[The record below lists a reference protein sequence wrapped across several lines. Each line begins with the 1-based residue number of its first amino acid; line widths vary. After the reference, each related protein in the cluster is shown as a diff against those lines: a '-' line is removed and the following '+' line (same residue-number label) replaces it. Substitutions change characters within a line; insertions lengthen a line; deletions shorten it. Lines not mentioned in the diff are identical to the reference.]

1 MKIEILEDI
10 LVTVRREHNS
20 LILEGE
26 IRELKDWEKRKM
38 DAYGE
43 VRDIIENILYPLYDQ
58 RTLEDTD
65 TWEQ

>member
-10 LVTVRREHNS
+10 LVSVRREHNS
-20 LILEGE
+20 LILNGE
-26 IRELKDWEKRKM
+26 IRELKDWEKKKM

-43 VRDIIENILYPLYDQ
+43 VREILENILYPLYDQ

-65 TWEQ
+65 TWEH

>member
-1 MKIEILEDI
+1 
-10 LVTVRREHNS
+10 
-20 LILEGE
+20 
-26 IRELKDWEKRKM
+26 M

>member
-20 LILEGE
+20 LILDGE
-26 IRELKDWEKRKM
+26 MRELKDWEKRKM

>member
-10 LVTVRREHNS
+10 LVSVRREHSS

-43 VRDIIENILYPLYDQ
+43 VRDILENILYPLYDQ
-58 RTLEDTD
+58 RTLEDIQ
-65 TWEQ
+65 EK

>member
-10 LVTVRREHNS
+10 LVSVRRDRNS
-20 LILEGE
+20 LLLEE
-26 IRELKDWEKRKM
+26 EQRELKDWEKRKLQG
-38 DAYGE
+38 YTE
-43 VRDIIENILYPLYDQ
+43 VRDILEGILYPLYDQ

>member
-26 IRELKDWEKRKM
+26 MRELKDWEKRKM

-58 RTLEDTD
+58 RALEDTD

>member
-26 IRELKDWEKRKM
+26 MRELKDWEKRKM

>member
-20 LILEGE
+20 LILKGE
-26 IRELKDWEKRKM
+26 MKELKDWEKRKM

-58 RTLEDTD
+58 RALEDTD